1 MNFMI
6 DYSKIYSIQYIK
18 EILEQLGASMRK
30 SFGQNFIIQE
40 SLIDKII
47 KAGKFQK
54 GKDTIVEIGPGFGV
68 LSHKLKEIAKNYIAI
83 EKDKKFY
90 QLLCESLSAPNAVI
104 INADALKIDL
114 RLLPKKYKLISNLP
128 FNIANHIIRIFL
140 EADYKPEMTFLIQK
154 EVAQRIIANS
164 KNQNLLS
171 NSVKFY
177 ADAQIID
184 YVSRDNFWPKPNVDC
199 AIIKIIPKEKQFDKN
214 SENLF
219 FKILKAGFSHPR
231 KQLLNNFCSVLKINK
246 EQAGEWM
253 KKSKIDPSRRAE
265 TLELDEWICL
275 MKNF

>member
-1 MNFMI
+1 MIMI

-18 EILEQLGASMRK
+18 ETLEQLGASMRK
-30 SFGQNFIIQE
+30 GLGQNFIIQE
-40 SLIDKII
+40 GLIDKII

-83 EKDKKFY
+83 EKDKKFH
-90 QLLCESLSAPNAVI
+90 QLLSESLSAPNTVI
-104 INADALKIDL
+104 INADVLKIDL

-128 FNIANHIIRIFL
+128 FNIANHIIKIFL

-199 AIIKIIPKEKQFDKN
+199 AIIRIIPKTKQFDKN
-214 SENLF
+214 SAILF

-231 KQLLNNFCSVLKINK
+231 KQLLNNFCSSLKIDK
-246 EQAGEWM
+246 EQAGDWM
-253 KKSKIDPSRRAE
+253 KKCKIDPLRRAE
-265 TLELDEWICL
+265 TLNLDEWICL